1 MIQICVLKP
10 ATVLRISLALLFLS
24 LHGTSV
30 RAQIVNI
37 EDKRRAL
44 DTLGWFG
51 QVDLNGT
58 LSKNN
63 TRVLTMG
70 GNVRLDRLGERG
82 NVLLLADYRLVKVDG
97 NNALNAGF
105 LHARYG
111 YEPPGS
117 DGWRWESFTQVQY
130 NEQLRL
136 NLRFLAGTGLRRR
149 LYRNGSSRAYLGV
162 LYMYEYDELDAS
174 SITYRDHR
182 VSSYLTFNW
191 RATPDLTL
199 SGTSYYQPRLFAF
212 DDVRISTV
220 ATATLNISRRLR
232 FTSKYSLT
240 HDARVTRDLPDVPAT
255 NYNWSNGLRWTF

>member
-1 MIQICVLKP
+1 LNST
-10 ATVLRISLALLFLS
+10 TVLRLSLALLFVFL
-24 LHGTSV
+24 LGTCV

-44 DTLGWFG
+44 DSLGWFG

-63 TRVLTMG
+63 TRVLTVG
-70 GNVRLDRLGERG
+70 GNVRLDRLGKHG

-97 NNALNAGF
+97 DNALNAGF

-111 YEPPGS
+111 YEPPGG

-136 NLRFLAGTGLRRR
+136 TMRFLAGTGVRRR
-149 LYRNGSSRAYLGV
+149 LYRSGGSRAYLGV
-162 LYMYEYDELDAS
+162 LYMYEYDELSSS

-182 VSSYLTFNW
+182 LSNYLTFTWQASPN
-191 RATPDLTL
+191 LSL
-199 SGTSYYQPRLFAF
+199 SGTTYYQPRLFDF
-212 DDVRISTV
+212 DDVRVSTV
-220 ATATLNISRRLR
+220 AAATLNISRRLR

-255 NYNWSNGLRWTF
+255 NYSWANGLRWTF